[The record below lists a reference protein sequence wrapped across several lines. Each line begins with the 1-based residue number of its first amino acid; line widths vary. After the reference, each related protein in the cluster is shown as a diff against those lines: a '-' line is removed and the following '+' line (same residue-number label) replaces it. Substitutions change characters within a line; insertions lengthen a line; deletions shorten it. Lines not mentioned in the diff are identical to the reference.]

1 MIAQNGV
8 FKFENLYIQMQPG
21 ESAKLK
27 LNILNLETY
36 GNLLDFIEEPV

>member
-8 FKFENLYIQMQPG
+8 FNFENLYIKMQPG

-36 GNLLDFIEEPV
+36 GNLLYFIEEPI